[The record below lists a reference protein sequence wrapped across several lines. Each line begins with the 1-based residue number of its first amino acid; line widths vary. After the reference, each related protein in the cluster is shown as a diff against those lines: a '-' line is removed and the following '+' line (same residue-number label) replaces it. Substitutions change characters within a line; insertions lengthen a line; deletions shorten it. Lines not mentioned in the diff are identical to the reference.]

1 MSVTAHLIVMPIV
14 VPLVAGA
21 AAAAFG
27 HRSPA
32 TSRRI
37 GMLGAL
43 AHLLVCAL
51 LLAQSLT
58 GSPAV
63 YSLGDWPAPFG
74 IVIVADRLAATLL
87 VLTSVLSLL
96 ALWHANASWSERGRA
111 FQALWQIQVMGISGA
126 FLTGDLFNLFV
137 FFEVLLAASYALLLH
152 GGGRARVGS
161 TIHFMV
167 VNLTASAVFLIA
179 VSLLYSVTG
188 TLNMA
193 HLAQRI
199 AQVRAED
206 VSLVAIA
213 GMLLLGVFA
222 VKTGLFPFHF
232 WVPASY
238 GSAAAPVV
246 ALVVAKVGAYC
257 IVRVVP
263 TLFGEAARSGSEAGA
278 ALAGLAGPWILAMA
292 LATLAVGA
300 AGALAARTLRQL
312 AAMLTL
318 VSIGTLV
325 LPLARSSQAEVAASL
340 YYLIHSTVAT
350 AALFLV
356 AEWLAAARGAIG
368 DALSPGPAP
377 RRPVLLAGA
386 LVWAAITAVGL
397 PPSSGFVAKFL
408 VLESLRSG
416 PWSFALW
423 GAVLVSSFAALI
435 ATSRALSVLLWNVR
449 DEPDRGS
456 AAPARDSS
464 ATSPAAAAVIGTCA
478 IVVASAAIALG
489 AGPLNR
495 HTREIAAQMRD
506 VDGYQAAVL
515 GRGAVLVPWLRQ
527 HPERLAPAASGGAER
542 TR

>member
-1 MSVTAHLIVMPIV
+1 MSVTAHLVVMPIV

-27 HRSPA
+27 YRSPA
-32 TSRRI
+32 TSRRL

-63 YSLGDWPAPFG
+63 YALGDWPAPFG
-74 IVIVADRLAATLL
+74 IVIVSDRLAATLL
-87 VLTSVLSLL
+87 VLTSVLSLV

-206 VSLVAIA
+206 VSLVAVA

-368 DALSPGPAP
+368 DALSPGPVP
-377 RRPVLLAGA
+377 RRPVVLAGA

-408 VLESLRSG
+408 VLESLHSG

-449 DEPDRGS
+449 DEPDRGD

-464 ATSPAAAAVIGTCA
+464 VSSPAAAAVIGTCA

-495 HTREIAAQMRD
+495 HTREIAAQLRD

-515 GRGAVLVPWLRQ
+515 GRGAALVPWLRQ
-527 HPERLAPAASGGAER
+527 HPERRVPASGGGAER